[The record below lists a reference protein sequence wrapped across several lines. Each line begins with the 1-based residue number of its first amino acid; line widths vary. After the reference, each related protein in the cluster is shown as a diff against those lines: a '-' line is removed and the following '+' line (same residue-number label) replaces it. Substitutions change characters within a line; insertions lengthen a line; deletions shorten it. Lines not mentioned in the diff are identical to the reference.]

1 VNADG
6 VRVGPMPVL
15 VQQPDPLD
23 IYVLTDAD
31 YDARR
36 SPHQTRQTSQ
46 TQQTVSTTETARD
59 SIPH

>member
-1 VNADG
+1 MGIWTYPSV
-6 VRVGPMPVL
+6 VL